1 MENTEKQ
8 IDLVNDAIEIN
19 NDRIKGYEKAIE
31 IAKDANL
38 NELQVLFNGYIE
50 QSRQFL
56 AELKPLVNRTAEEP
70 EEGTKFSGKI
80 FRIWMDIKSAIS
92 PSISTALLESC
103 EKGEDEFKETYKNI
117 LSDSLNN
124 YPSLVDLLQ
133 DQLSQQLEAH
143 QKIKELRDLQ

>member
-1 MENTEKQ
+1 
-8 IDLVNDAIEIN
+8 LVNDAIEIN

-38 NELQVLFNGYIE
+38 NELVVLFNGYID

-117 LSDSLNN
+117 LSDSLNE
-124 YPSLVDLLQ
+124 YPSLVDILQ
-133 DQLSQQLEAH
+133 NQLSQQLEAH

>member
-50 QSRQFL
+50 QSRRFL

-117 LSDSLNN
+117 LSDSLNE
-124 YPSLVDLLQ
+124 YPSLVDILQ
-133 DQLSQQLEAH
+133 NQLSQQLEAH

>member
-38 NELQVLFNGYIE
+38 NELVVLFNGYID

-117 LSDSLNN
+117 LSDSLNE
-124 YPSLVDLLQ
+124 YPSLVDILQ
-133 DQLSQQLEAH
+133 NQLSQQLEAH

>member
-117 LSDSLNN
+117 LSDSLNE
-124 YPSLVDLLQ
+124 YPSLVDILQ
-133 DQLSQQLEAH
+133 NQLSQQLEAH

>member
-1 MENTEKQ
+1 MENTNKQ

-38 NELQVLFNGYIE
+38 NELVVLFNGYID

-56 AELKPLVNRTAEEP
+56 AELKPLVNQTSEEP

-92 PSISTALLESC
+92 PSISNALLESC

-117 LSDSLNN
+117 LSDSLNE

-143 QKIKELRDLQ
+143 QKIKQLRDLQ

>member
-38 NELQVLFNGYIE
+38 NELQVLFNGYKE

-117 LSDSLNN
+117 LSDSLNE
-124 YPSLVDLLQ
+124 YPSLVDILQ
-133 DQLSQQLEAH
+133 NQLSQQLEAH